1 MDGKFSIHFRE
12 KITLEMTAV
21 QWSLKKIKFTREFI
35 KEIFSK
41 RKNKKKT

>member
-21 QWSLKKIKFTREFI
+21 QWSLKKAN
-35 KEIFSK
+35 SLVSL
-41 RKNKKKT
+41 